1 MSVQLLSDCVYLE
14 QILDSLKSKNNK
26 VLDIDVL
33 VSKVGMKLKELQD
46 HALNEPNLDRLKKDV
61 LKILKKLNK
70 EFSTY
75 EGKNV
80 KVDELVVQIGLV
92 A

>member
-1 MSVQLLSDCVYLE
+1 MIVQFLSDCVYLE

-70 EFSTY
+70 EFSTLY
-75 EGKNV
+75 
-80 KVDELVVQIGLV
+80 
-92 A
+92 